1 MGQVRAGVVSRSLV
15 VLAWLAL
22 VPVIG
27 AFILLRLNTS
37 HNALLAAQVVF
48 LVPVALAAVVA
59 EFAYFFGPRGVE
71 RKAWGMLSLTVMV
84 LLMSEGYYSWYQV
97 SVSPAG
103 PPSPSL
109 YDVLNLIAALMI
121 ATTLVIL
128 SGVTRE
134 SPAQRLRLG
143 CDALAVTSAVYAGLY
158 HFWVR
163 VLPPSTPWN
172 ELARWTGYSLV
183 GFIVVVGTLWLA
195 SSAIY
200 RSEREIYSLVG
211 VSLLIFSAG
220 MILWPVWRSGTPGTA
235 GTLDV
240 VVSAI
245 YLLGYYLLM
254 VAGLVRLRDARLPWG
269 EDGVRPIRTEGVW
282 PSTIVSGVVLVSIV
296 AVAAWCYAAPTPSAD
311 LLPYLL
317 AGILAT
323 FGLVGRT
330 GVTAVETVLLRQQA
344 DLDAVTGLR
353 NTKAFGRCL
362 DQAVDAAARLGTRV
376 SVIALDLDDFARI
389 NEGLGQA
396 AGDGAL
402 LDVSRALARAVGHRG
417 EAFHL
422 GADEF
427 AVLLGEGQSE
437 AVALGADVLQSIE
450 EVRPAGS
457 LRLSASMGIA
467 ERASDLKSGEEL
479 LRRALAAEAWAKY
492 HGKGRAVVF
501 DERILRALGVEDR
514 LKGAPESDRFGL
526 VRALC
531 AATDARDQRNYY
543 HSRNVAALTV
553 ILCEALQLERA
564 HIQRIE
570 VAAMLHD
577 CGKLCLPDDLLA
589 DQLLTSRRQLALREH
604 ASLGGTLTA
613 SIGVE
618 GVSEWIRHHHERWD
632 GAGYPDGL
640 VGEAV
645 PFESRIIALADAYDA
660 MTSGMRNR
668 SPLSRAAA
676 LQEVDLGMGSR
687 FDPEL
692 AEVFITA
699 VAATKTLG
707 WSDEWSVA

>member
-143 CDALAVTSAVYAGLY
+143 CDALALTSAVYAGLY

-269 EDGVRPIRTEGVW
+269 EDGVRPIRTERVAVHDRLGRRA
-282 PSTIVSGVVLVSIV
+282 GLHRRGRRVVLRGSY
-296 AVAAWCYAAPTPSAD
+296 ALGRPAA
-311 LLPYLL
+311 LPARGYPGYLRTRGQDWGDGGRDGL
-317 AGILAT
+317 A
-323 FGLVGRT
+323 
-330 GVTAVETVLLRQQA
+330 
-344 DLDAVTGLR
+344 
-353 NTKAFGRCL
+353 
-362 DQAVDAAARLGTRV
+362 
-376 SVIALDLDDFARI
+376 
-389 NEGLGQA
+389 QA
-396 AGDGAL
+396 AGR
-402 LDVSRALARAVGHRG
+402 SRRCDRVAQH
-417 EAFHL
+417 
-422 GADEF
+422 
-427 AVLLGEGQSE
+427 QS
-437 AVALGADVLQSIE
+437 
-450 EVRPAGS
+450 VRP
-457 LRLSASMGIA
+457 
-467 ERASDLKSGEEL
+467 
-479 LRRALAAEAWAKY
+479 
-492 HGKGRAVVF
+492 
-501 DERILRALGVEDR
+501 
-514 LKGAPESDRFGL
+514 
-526 VRALC
+526 
-531 AATDARDQRNYY
+531 
-543 HSRNVAALTV
+543 
-553 ILCEALQLERA
+553 
-564 HIQRIE
+564 
-570 VAAMLHD
+570 
-577 CGKLCLPDDLLA
+577 
-589 DQLLTSRRQLALREH
+589 
-604 ASLGGTLTA
+604 
-613 SIGVE
+613 
-618 GVSEWIRHHHERWD
+618 
-632 GAGYPDGL
+632 
-640 VGEAV
+640 V
-645 PFESRIIALADAYDA
+645 PRPSC
-660 MTSGMRNR
+660 
-668 SPLSRAAA
+668 
-676 LQEVDLGMGSR
+676 
-687 FDPEL
+687 
-692 AEVFITA
+692 
-699 VAATKTLG
+699 
-707 WSDEWSVA
+707 